1 MYVAGRKKNA
11 TNTSKA
17 TTIEQ
22 LKSNEF
28 RISDWDYL
36 QFVERIRCQWK
47 SFERARFVER
57 YPNTSVARSRE
68 DRVLLFFFFF
78 FFIIPREMAR
88 APPSAKY
95 PPDQVE
101 NWHRA
106 EQTREL
112 STWLRNKNC
121 RASEAPAGIR
131 GKREIAKL
139 VVHTPFNACAP
150 TIIVKHIPFA

>member
-78 FFIIPREMAR
+78 L
-88 APPSAKY
+88 
-95 PPDQVE
+95 
-101 NWHRA
+101 
-106 EQTREL
+106 L
-112 STWLRNKNC
+112 SLEKWLVHHHLRNIRRTKWKIGIAQSKHASFLRGSGTKIAGPAKRR
-121 RASEAPAGIR
+121 RASVEKEKSPSSSCTRRSTPA
-131 GKREIAKL
+131 L
-139 VVHTPFNACAP
+139 LQL
-150 TIIVKHIPFA
+150 